1 MPKENEGLKF
11 DAQKPRYDLL
21 PFDAL
26 DGIAQVLTF
35 GAAKYAPNSWQKVEN
50 GRERYLAALLRHVSA
65 LAQGH
70 LVDEESGLPVVD
82 HIATN
87 ALFLGHLYREKDI
100 TDPYEVWEVYDR
112 TSKKSAGRFAKEDTA
127 KSRQFELQM
136 QYVGSDFEVRKVTL

>member
-11 DAQKPRYDLL
+11 DSAKPRYDLL

-26 DGIAQVLTF
+26 DGVAQVLTF

-87 ALFLGHLYREKDI
+87 ALFLGHLYREKE
-100 TDPYEVWEVYDR
+100 P
-112 TSKKSAGRFAKEDTA
+112 S
-127 KSRQFELQM
+127 
-136 QYVGSDFEVRKVTL
+136 

>member
-11 DAQKPRYDLL
+11 DASKPRYDLL

-26 DGIAQVLTF
+26 DGVAQVLTF

-65 LAQGH
+65 LTQGH

-87 ALFLGHLYREKDI
+87 ALFLGHLYREKE
-100 TDPYEVWEVYDR
+100 P
-112 TSKKSAGRFAKEDTA
+112 S
-127 KSRQFELQM
+127 
-136 QYVGSDFEVRKVTL
+136 